1 LKTIEKKLYEGM
13 FLVDS
18 LEATSDW
25 DGITGLIKNIIQRSD
40 GEIVTLKKWDD
51 RRLMYDIGGKNR
63 GTYILCYF
71 KAPGPRITEIEK
83 DVQLSERIMRALILS
98 AEAMSEADINKETP
112 LELAEKLGQPAA
124 QAEAEVSPEVAEEE
138 TVPESSFAKATE
150 GEEEMAVPE
159 EETTT
164 VEEMSE
170 EENIEQAE
178 EEGEK

>member
-1 LKTIEKKLYEGM
+1 MKTIEKKMYEGM

-25 DGITGLIKNIIQRSD
+25 DGITGLIKNIIQRAD

-51 RRLMYDIGGKNR
+51 RKLAYDISGKNR

-98 AEAMSEADINKETP
+98 AEPMSQADMDRETP
-112 LELAEKLGQPAA
+112 LEVAERLGRPVAVVAA
-124 QAEAEVSPEVAEEE
+124 VAPKPEAAVEEEIVVPEEIEAQEDIGPAEEE
-138 TVPESSFAKATE
+138 K
-150 GEEEMAVPE
+150 
-159 EETTT
+159 
-164 VEEMSE
+164 
-170 EENIEQAE
+170 
-178 EEGEK
+178 